1 VALACELQ
9 NVVSDITTVVFWR
22 SYSGGMR
29 HRVIGRRRFLWDSVA
44 LAGLGMLA
52 ACGLP
57 LPGAQRPALV
67 KRLGFLGPT
76 VHQPYYDGLEEGL
89 HDLGYAKGQHYTIEY
104 RYAEGKLER
113 LPELAAELARL
124 NVDLIVI
131 AGNITA
137 QAAKDATS
145 QIPIVMG
152 ISTDPLEGG
161 LIASLAQPGG
171 NVTGLSLLSTPLTSK
186 RVGLLKE
193 ALPAISRLAVL
204 MNPLFPTTVAQR
216 REAERVAQAGGLQ
229 LYPLEVR
236 GVSDFAGAF
245 EAASRERV
253 EALLVLDDAVFTA
266 QRAALVELAAQHRL
280 PAMYASGDIA
290 RAGGLLAYAPNFA
303 DQFRRA
309 AVYVDKILNGAKPAD
324 LPVEQPSKF
333 DFLVNQKTAQALGLV
348 FPPSVLQQATEV
360 IQ

>member
-245 EAASRERV
+245 
-253 EALLVLDDAVFTA
+253 
-266 QRAALVELAAQHRL
+266 
-280 PAMYASGDIA
+280 
-290 RAGGLLAYAPNFA
+290 
-303 DQFRRA
+303 
-309 AVYVDKILNGAKPAD
+309 
-324 LPVEQPSKF
+324 
-333 DFLVNQKTAQALGLV
+333 
-348 FPPSVLQQATEV
+348 
-360 IQ
+360 